1 MIKLGI
7 RRNLLYPSLFIVFT
21 ASRKVFK
28 FILDNIIA
36 KNIKCSFL
44 MISLMVLM
52 EFILGLY
59 FSLKQQKDIKSF
71 NINNNTNENEN
82 KLVFKRNSLK
92 RLDSDFIIILLM
104 VFSAYFEIIGFL
116 SRRLITIFDH
126 NTDDYDEFNAKFR
139 SAETIVSS
147 ILCSLTLKMNIY
159 RHQVLSLII
168 IAIVL
173 ILIFILQLEEEK
185 NDIDSYLIKIA
196 EVLGTSI
203 CRAFLDTTEKYL
215 IEYNHLDIFKL
226 IRFQSLINIFVMSS
240 FYIFDMPRKEIVNLY
255 HSGIETFL
263 LALLFLLIYG
273 ILSGFK
279 NIYRRYTVKEYSPM
293 SRALSESLLDPL
305 FIIIGAFLKNNNN
318 IPYLIFV
325 FILAI
330 IIIFCN
336 CVYNEVFIVYCCGL
350 EKNTFLEIRK
360 RGEIEKLSMQFLEQ

>member
-7 RRNLLYPSLFIVFT
+7 RRNLLYPSLLIVFT

-279 NIYRRYTVKEYSPM
+279 NIYRRYTVKE
-293 SRALSESLLDPL
+293 
-305 FIIIGAFLKNNNN
+305 
-318 IPYLIFV
+318 
-325 FILAI
+325 
-330 IIIFCN
+330 
-336 CVYNEVFIVYCCGL
+336 
-350 EKNTFLEIRK
+350 
-360 RGEIEKLSMQFLEQ
+360 